1 MQRLPLFDHRERADE
16 EGLISLMPQRE
27 RSTAPVVK
35 FSRCSVSRAK
45 SLLNEQNMQHAKVV
59 TLRGC
64 STASAKP
71 TSSAANR
78 SPNLD
83 PPLYLVDEIAIREW
97 LTVAPALLR
106 RGLLDETM
114 KPLLAGY
121 CNALARSVRAEQ
133 VLSKEG
139 RYYKTVTRGGSTI
152 KRRHPA
158 VQDAE
163 EGWASVRHFAK
174 QLGISSSPARQVTAR
189 VPDINMF
196 K

>member
-1 MQRLPLFDHRERADE
+1 MRQRD
-16 EGLISLMPQRE
+16 
-27 RSTAPVVK
+27 RSTAPVVE
-35 FSRCSVSRAK
+35 FSVSSVGKAR
-45 SLLNEQNMQHAKVV
+45 SLLEERKKQRGQVV

-64 STASAKP
+64 SGLSGSHSEFASSSKSGDLEPP
-71 TSSAANR
+71 T
-78 SPNLD
+78 
-83 PPLYLVDEIAIREW
+83 YLIDEIAVREW
-97 LTVAPALLR
+97 RTVAPCLLK

-114 KPLLAGY
+114 RPLLAGY

-133 VLSKEG
+133 VLAKEG
-139 RYYKTVTRGGSTI
+139 RYYKTAGRCGSTI

-174 QLGISSSPARQVTAR
+174 QLGITTSPGKRNDQTI
-189 VPDINMF
+189 DTSMF